1 MRRIK
6 VKYDT
11 DMSTLVL
18 DYALSVKEISEMKV
32 LKGLAV
38 EDIIS
43 QVHLFIHRGK
53 ANVLIME
60 FNVCSVD
67 SGVSYIGKA

>member
-1 MRRIK
+1 
-6 VKYDT
+6 
-11 DMSTLVL
+11 
-18 DYALSVKEISEMKV
+18 MKV

-53 ANVLIME
+53 AIVLIME
-60 FNVCSVD
+60 FDVLFC
-67 SGVSYIGKA
+67 